1 MATTL
6 QPVGVAHAAV
16 LACLHAACFTPPEQW
31 DEAAMASLL
40 SSPGP
45 IALLAFPNEVPAGLF
60 LIRCIAD
67 HAEVLTLCVLPASR
81 RHALACY
88 LVEHPS
94 QPAAQV
100 GAERLFLEV
109 STHNEAAS
117 RLYEQAGFT
126 RQGIRRRYY
135 ADGSD
140 ALVLAS
146 ILPDTRHT

>member
-40 SSPGP
+40 ASPGA
-45 IALLAFPNEVPAGLF
+45 IALLVCQNEAPTGFILF
-60 LIRCIAD
+60 RCIAD
-67 HAEVLTLCVLPASR
+67 EAEVLTLCVLPASR
-81 RHALACY
+81 RHGLARY
-88 LVEHPS
+88 LVE
-94 QPAAQV
+94 QAQQQAAQA

-146 ILPDTRHT
+146 ILPTTPRS